1 MATVTQNYMIKEG
14 HAKGAE
20 LFDII
25 GMIHYVIDI
34 ALLSYHGQ

>member
-1 MATVTQNYMIKEG
+1 MIKEV
-14 HAKGAE
+14 HAKADE

-34 ALLSYHGQ
+34 ALLSYHAQ